1 MSTSHFSK
9 CWLSS
14 SVFNCERDQLCVS
27 LGIKTL
33 VDSPALLG
41 GPTGPRGQQ
50 GPWAVGGLSVLS
62 STALLDSRRGAPT
75 FLLSLLLLK
84 LSRKKIL
91 PLRSYCSKCGES
103 SSFSHDEGHIWDHLV
118 FQADA
123 QFISL

>member
-50 GPWAVGGLSVLS
+50 GPWAVGGLSVPS
-62 STALLDSRRGAPT
+62 STALLDSRRGAPFVSSVT
-75 FLLSLLLLK
+75 VTAETLKEKNIAAEKLLL
-84 LSRKKIL
+84 
-91 PLRSYCSKCGES
+91 
-103 SSFSHDEGHIWDHLV
+103 
-118 FQADA
+118 
-123 QFISL
+123 